1 MFGKDI
7 TEKKRTR
14 AAALVSVLYV
24 ISAAVYFLPYDIPYK
39 IAFPT
44 VAIAVAS
51 LWLLPWQMSL
61 ALVASALGDIR
72 GAAGSMIGQI
82 EFFSIAH
89 LFLIL
94 FFVHRWFHEGDAF
107 ERAGGRHP
115 ETRAAVLAVY
125 AVLSVCALAFAM
137 VRIIPE
143 APEGMVRGCTALY
156 AVIICMMLFC
166 ALAQRSRSY
175 AFAAVLFVFSDAMIG
190 WNAFVGE
197 VPGEKYLIML
207 PYYVAQLTF
216 FLRAAHF
223 GLRRQ

>member
-7 TEKKRTR
+7 SEKKKTR
-14 AAALVSVLYV
+14 VAAAVSALYV
-24 ISAAVYFLPYDIPYK
+24 ICAVLYFIPYDIPYK

-44 VAIAVAS
+44 VAIAISS
-51 LWLLPWQMSL
+51 LWILPWQMSL

-72 GAAGSMIGQI
+72 GAAGSFFGQV
-82 EFFSIAH
+82 EFFSVAH

-94 FFVHRWFHEGDAF
+94 FFVQRWFHDRSAF

-115 ETRAAVLAVY
+115 ETRTAVLAAY
-125 AVLSVCALAFAM
+125 AVLSACMLAFAM
-137 VRIIPE
+137 VWIIPA
-143 APEGMVRGCTALY
+143 APEGMVRGCAALY

-166 ALAQRSRSY
+166 ALAQRSRTY
-175 AFAAVLFVFSDAMIG
+175 ALAAVLFVFSDAVIG

-207 PYYVAQLTF
+207 PYYGAQLTF

-223 GLRRQ
+223 GQPRR